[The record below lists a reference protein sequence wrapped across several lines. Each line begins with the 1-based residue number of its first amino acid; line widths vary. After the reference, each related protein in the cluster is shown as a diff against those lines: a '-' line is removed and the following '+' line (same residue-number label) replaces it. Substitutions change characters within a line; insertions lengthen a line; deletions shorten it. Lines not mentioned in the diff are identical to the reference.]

1 MILARKGPRKPEPQQ
16 TQKIHKLDTADS
28 VVTDSLDMATRRV
41 GKSAKDASRE
51 LSVEGVIKRWR
62 EAMER
67 RKQARSL
74 WDLGA

>member
-51 LSVEGVIKRWR
+51 LSVEGNLQKT
-62 EAMER
+62 ER
-67 RKQARSL
+67 SNGRKEARSR
-74 WDLGA
+74 LGFGV